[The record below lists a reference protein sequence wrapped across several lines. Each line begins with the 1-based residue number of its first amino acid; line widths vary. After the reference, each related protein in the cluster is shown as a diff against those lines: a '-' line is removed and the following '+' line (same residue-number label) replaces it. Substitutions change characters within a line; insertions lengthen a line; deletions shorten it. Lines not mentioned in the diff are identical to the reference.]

1 MRAYCPHYQ
10 LMLFWIASL
19 CWLSLIL
26 LWGTGSYPF
35 ILYIIFTFTTITL
48 YALYFIGENM
58 FPKGRKN
65 ENASAIT
72 IISKSASFIGD
83 ISSSEKIIIHGEIN
97 GNISANNG
105 VVFIDK
111 GGVVNGS
118 VLCEKL
124 ILNGELH
131 GECCCSVLDVYENGF
146 LQGDVSYREL
156 EIRNGGCIIGVVNKV
171 TDEIQNNISELE
183 KKER

>member
-1 MRAYCPHYQ
+1 
-10 LMLFWIASL
+10 
-19 CWLSLIL
+19 
-26 LWGTGSYPF
+26 
-35 ILYIIFTFTTITL
+35 
-48 YALYFIGENM
+48 M

-124 ILNGELH
+124 ILNGELQ
-131 GECCCSVLDVYENGF
+131 GECCCSVIDVYENGF
-146 LQGDVSYREL
+146 
-156 EIRNGGCIIGVVNKV
+156 
-171 TDEIQNNISELE
+171 
-183 KKER
+183 